1 MYLQGGAILPV
12 GLPIKHVGEASLE
25 DDLSLIVSLDENG
38 MHYTS
43 CMSVPFNFCLDDL
56 CLWFVAH
63 QRLVMLKGKSK
74 LGMFPLSLT

>member
-38 MHYTS
+38 MHYTPHACCS
-43 CMSVPFNFCLDDL
+43 FNFCLNDL

-63 QRLVMLKGKSK
+63 RRLVMVKGKI
-74 LGMFPLSLT
+74 